1 MKSKI
6 IIALLLAALLCGCR
20 QIEDTSGDIALPEA
34 TTEATAAAEVTT
46 TTEITTEAVT
56 TAEATTEAATTTAE
70 TTEATSETTSIA
82 ETPTLPPA
90 SEAVEEAVTTAEA
103 TTAETSAEATA
114 EDGEI
119 VEEAPLDSIGYDSEG
134 NPFEIDP
141 DYAYFIVNKEI
152 YLPEDYEI
160 ETDYVQGEKVMEKT
174 AAYFCRLML
183 DAAEKDGIQLKI
195 LSTYR
200 TVKYQERLF
209 ERNVESRMEDGM
221 TYEEAVA
228 DVSINIAPPGASEHN
243 AGLAADIITM
253 DDWDT
258 YEGFEDTAEFDWLQA
273 HAAEYGFI
281 MRYHKGKED
290 ITGYI
295 YEPWHYRYVGVKY
308 AKALQDSGLVMEEY
322 FALYE

>member
-6 IIALLLAALLCGCR
+6 IIALLLAALLCGCQ
-20 QIEDTSGDIALPEA
+20 QIEDTSGDIDPILPEA
-34 TTEATAAAEVTT
+34 TTEAT
-46 TTEITTEAVT
+46 T
-56 TAEATTEAATTTAE
+56 TAEATTTTEATTTETTTEATTTAE
-70 TTEATSETTSIA
+70 ATEATSIA

-90 SEAVEEAVTTAEA
+90 SEAEEEATAATEATAEA
-103 TTAETSAEATA
+103 TEEATSAATA
-114 EDGEI
+114 EGEEI
-119 VEEAPLDSIGYDSEG
+119 VEEAPAENVGYDSEG

-141 DYAYFIVNKEI
+141 DYAWFIVNKEI

-174 AAYFCRLML
+174 AAYFCRQMI
-183 DAAEKDGIQLKI
+183 AAAKEDGIELKI

-258 YEGFEDTAEFDWLQA
+258 YEGFEDTAEFAWLQE

-308 AKALQDSGLVMEEY
+308 AEDLQESGLVMEEY